1 MKFLIGIISGI
12 VLAGTGAAVAAGPFN
27 TTSAPTATP
36 QISFTEQAVVP
47 TKPLARRVQG
57 LSGELSRKDTGAFE
71 LKLTVRQNGELVDRD
86 VRILVAH
93 ATVTNRLGR
102 IVRLPL
108 DDATAHVTGVM
119 LPRNAWRLDDDG
131 QLTPTFAAKRVVV
144 LTTTP
149 AENTLETQ
157 AQDTQNQQDEQN
169 SADVQ
174 DSNAD

>member
-12 VLAGTGAAVAAGPFN
+12 VLAGTGAAVAASPFN

-36 QISFTEQAVVP
+36 QISFTQQAVAP
-47 TKPLARRVQG
+47 RKPLATRVQG

-71 LKLTVRQNGELVDRD
+71 LKLPSARTASWS
-86 VRILVAH
+86 I
-93 ATVTNRLGR
+93 ATCVSSSPTPRS
-102 IVRLPL
+102 PTAS
-108 DDATAHVTGVM
+108 DASCASRSTMPPPTSPAM